1 MLKRILEQ
9 MRNHMIKKIVLFFI
23 LLSKTIISQ
32 DLTPPA
38 VPQGVKAFGYEK
50 HVDLEWY
57 DNSDPDLAGYKVYL
71 KSGQNYVFY
80 TSVKK
85 ERSFISI
92 NMNYIGIPFT
102 FKVSAYDS
110 SNNESPL
117 SDSAYAITH
126 TMNDEEFLDMVQR
139 ATFRYFW
146 DWADPTSG
154 IARERWHPDEG
165 DLTNTIGGGGFG
177 VMAILVG
184 IERGF
189 VTRDQGAAR
198 MLKIVDFLAN
208 KIDKF
213 HGAFPHWFN
222 GTTGKVV
229 NFGIQDGGDIVET
242 AFMIQGLLA
251 ARQYFDQQ
259 NSAEEQIRS
268 LITQLWQDVDWN
280 FYRNNSSG
288 LWWNWSPTYGFSFSD
303 TFIFHGWN
311 ETLIPYILSIAS
323 PTKAVTT
330 PAASF
335 YKSGWGNNG
344 AIKSLRQI
352 YGYSLYVGSGYGG
365 PLFFTHY
372 SFLGFDPRNKK
383 DVYTNYFINNKNQA
397 LVNHEYCINNPKSFV
412 GYDTDNWGLTASY
425 SIPGVGYMAH
435 DPSNDNGT
443 IAPTA
448 ALSSM
453 PYTPVESLAA
463 LKNFYRTYGTDLWG
477 DFGFRDAFNL
487 TYASKGVSG
496 RWFSDGY
503 LAIDQGPIIVMIE
516 NYRSGLLWDKFMADP
531 EIQTALIEIGFLP
544 DSTTAVKDLIP
555 EIKEF
560 KLLGNYPNP
569 FNPATTIVFNLPS
582 TEKVSIN
589 IFNSLGEKVREL
601 VNKEYSA
608 GQNIAV
614 WDGLNDEGAKISS
627 GIYFYKVSLLNKSLT
642 GKMIL
647 QK

>member
-1 MLKRILEQ
+1 M
-9 MRNHMIKKIVLFFI
+9 NNI
-23 LLSKTIISQ
+23 LLLLLLLIISFLVNAQ
-32 DLTPPA
+32 DTTPPA
-38 VPQGVKAFGYEK
+38 TPQGVMAFGYEK
-50 HVDLEWY
+50 HVDVEWY
-57 DNSDPDLAGYKVYL
+57 DNTEPDLAGYKIYI
-71 KSGQNYVFY
+71 KSGQNYNYY
-80 TSVKK
+80 TSVNKLK
-85 ERSFISI
+85 SFISI
-92 NMNYIGIPFT
+92 SMNLIGIPFS
-102 FKVSAYDS
+102 FKVSAFDS
-110 SNNESPL
+110 SGNESPL
-117 SDSAYAITH
+117 SDSVDAVTH

-154 IARERWHPDEG
+154 IARERWHPDER
-165 DLTNTIGGGGFG
+165 DVTNTIGGGGFG

-189 VTRDQGAAR
+189 TTRELGANR

-242 AFMIQGLLA
+242 AFMIEGLLA
-251 ARQYFDQQ
+251 VRQYFNQ
-259 NSAEEQIRS
+259 NNSTEEQIRN
-268 LITQLWQDVDWN
+268 LITQIWHDVDWE

-288 LWWNWSPTYGFSFSD
+288 LYWNWSPTYGFNFSD

-311 ETLIPYILSIAS
+311 ETLMPYLLAVAS
-323 PTKAVTT
+323 PTKAVTLN
-330 PAASF
+330 ASSF

-344 AIKSLRQI
+344 LIKQLRNL
-352 YGYSLYVGSGYGG
+352 YGYMLYVGSGYGG

-383 DVYTNYFINNKNQA
+383 DMYTNYFEHNKNQS
-397 LVNHEYCINNPKSFV
+397 LVNRQYCIANPKSYV
-412 GYDTDNWGLTASY
+412 GYGANNWGLTASY
-425 SIPGVGYMAH
+425 SIPGVGYLAH
-435 DPSNDNGT
+435 DPNNDNGT
-443 IAPTA
+443 ISPTA

-453 PYTPVESLAA
+453 PYTPNESIAA
-463 LKNFYRTYGTDLWG
+463 LKYFYRTHGSDLWG

-487 TYASKGVSG
+487 TYSSKGVLG

-516 NYRSGLLWDKFMADP
+516 NYRSGLLWNLFMANP
-531 EIQTALIEIGFLP
+531 EIQTALTAIGFTP
-544 DSTTAVKDLIP
+544 DTTTNVDDESIQVND
-555 EIKEF
+555 F
-560 KLLGNYPNP
+560 KLFGNYPNP
-569 FNPATTIVFNLPS
+569 FNPVTSIVFNLPS
-582 TEKVSIN
+582 EQRVTISIYN
-589 IFNSLGEKVREL
+589 HLGEKIKEL
-601 VNKEYSA
+601 ADEEFAA
-608 GQNIAV
+608 GKNTIV
-614 WDGLNDEGAKISS
+614 WNGLNDQNIPVSS
-627 GIYFYKVSLLNKSLT
+627 GIYLYKVNADAGSLY